1 MTRARALAKAAPWL
15 AAAVAAVGCGGA
27 EVSVPPAAPAS
38 APASKVDVASQNLPI
53 EKELDALLT
62 GTAKLGSPRSNLR
75 VGLVPFKVVGPA
87 EAQKGWVGE
96 AAAVMV
102 AAQLSEVEGVSLVE
116 RAQLGR
122 VIEELKR
129 GGDSPDGIK
138 RAAASAGVLGA
149 RILVIGS
156 LIPQGRDR
164 YRAVLQPVQVE
175 TGTHLAATQFELSLA
190 QPQAVADAVRSL
202 SATLGAGARPAKPS
216 QELTPEQLTLAA
228 RARALQYEGRL
239 LEAYP
244 LYARA
249 LPAESTAW
257 EL

>member
-1 MTRARALAKAAPWL
+1 MTRAQALAKAAPWL

-149 RILVIGS
+149 RILVNDEVRE
-156 LIPQGRDR
+156 LPQPRE
-164 YRAVLQPVQVE
+164 APAIVLC
-175 TGTHLAATQFELSLA
+175 
-190 QPQAVADAVRSL
+190 
-202 SATLGAGARPAKPS
+202 AGGVLR
-216 QELTPEQLTLAA
+216 
-228 RARALQYEGRL
+228 
-239 LEAYP
+239 
-244 LYARA
+244 
-249 LPAESTAW
+249 
-257 EL
+257 